1 MLCQLQS
8 IALLYSSIIPEIF
21 RLCRRLRVYPH
32 LFLSL
37 SLLFCVS
44 LIHVIF
50 EHLPPVATML
60 IEILFAFGFI
70 NFEDSR
76 NLLHILVVNSLF
88 TSQFQLFQNESRFL
102 FRHIGYNGLITFQGK
117 SNFTYRVFIQDL
129 VNTLCKSFISLS
141 CTSFGIAESAIIS
154 RSSLES
160 GLPVRGL
167 IPSGIVV

>member
-1 MLCQLQS
+1 MFSNREEINYSSVLGELKHSFRYDKAMLCQLQS

-44 LIHVIF
+44 LIHIIF
-50 EHLPPVATML
+50 EHLTPVATML
-60 IEILFAFGFI
+60 IEILLTFGFI

-88 TSQFQLFQNESRFL
+88 ASQFQLFQNESRFL
-102 FRHIGYNGLITFQGK
+102 LRHIGAVGLAAKEMGGK
-117 SNFTYRVFIQDL
+117 KVEAIVIRTQKDL
-129 VNTLCKSFISLS
+129 SMKVIAFGSILTPVN
-141 CTSFGIAESAIIS
+141 
-154 RSSLES
+154 
-160 GLPVRGL
+160 
-167 IPSGIVV
+167 

>member
-1 MLCQLQS
+1 MLLLLIHIIYISVSHLQNNTFSAKKMFSNREEINYSSVFRGTKDIALDMIKSYTLSVAKS

-32 LFLSL
+32 LFLPL

-88 TSQFQLFQNESRFL
+88 ASQFQLFQNESRFPL
-102 FRHIGYNGLITFQGK
+102 PSYWVQWPDN
-117 SNFTYRVFIQDL
+117 
-129 VNTLCKSFISLS
+129 LS
-141 CTSFGIAESAIIS
+141 
-154 RSSLES
+154 R
-160 GLPVRGL
+160 
-167 IPSGIVV
+167 